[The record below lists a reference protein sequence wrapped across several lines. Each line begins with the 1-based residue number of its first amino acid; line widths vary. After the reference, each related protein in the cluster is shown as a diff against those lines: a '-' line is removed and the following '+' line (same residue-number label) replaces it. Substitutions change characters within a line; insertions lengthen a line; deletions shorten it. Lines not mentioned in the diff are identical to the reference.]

1 MEFVR
6 LVGFRAAAFILHGE
20 GEPKPFL
27 PVEWDSLWRGVKF
40 HHIALAGQTQRMG
53 GNREAAED
61 QQIAPAL
68 PQGGVMRPLME
79 QIPFYGAQIFL
90 PLLFQMDKS
99 PLPAA
104 ESKMLKAGERE
115 EVFLTVGHPIRRQA
129 TPEGRADSSTDTV

>member
-1 MEFVR
+1 M
-6 LVGFRAAAFILHGE
+6 GFRAAAFILHGE
-20 GEPKPFL
+20 GKPESL
-27 PVEWDSLWRGVKF
+27 LSVEWDSLLGDMKF
-40 HHIALAGQTQRMG
+40 HHITLAGQTQRMG